1 MSITAERDGNAL
13 VLQLQGRLDSTSSA
27 AAEAE
32 ILGQIGT
39 AAPHVVLDFSR
50 LDYISSAG
58 LRVILVT
65 AKRVKQAGGTMVLC
79 ALQPHIREVFEIS
92 GFLSILTVT
101 DDRAAALAKA
111 PA

>member
-1 MSITAERDGNAL
+1 MSITAERDGNTL

-32 ILGQIGT
+32 ILGHLDAG
-39 AAPHVVLDFSR
+39 PSHVVLDFGK

-58 LRVILVT
+58 LRVVLIA
-65 AKRVKQAGGTMVLC
+65 AKRVKQSGGTMVLC

-92 GFLSILTVT
+92 GFLSILTVA
-101 DDRAAALAKA
+101 DDRAGALAQA
-111 PA
+111 

>member
-1 MSITAERDGNAL
+1 MSITAERDGNTL
-13 VLQLQGRLDSTSSA
+13 ILELQGRLDSTSSA
-27 AAEAE
+27 AVEAD
-32 ILGQIGT
+32 ILGQLDGG
-39 AAPHVVLDFSR
+39 AAHVVLDFAR

-65 AKRVKQAGGTMVLC
+65 AKRVKQAGGIMVLC

-101 DDRAAALAKA
+101 DDRAAAMAKA